1 MSEINSFFQSRELED
16 VMNVPVVHAG
26 SVLPVLDDGER
37 SAGVCYV
44 PEREAP
50 RGTFEAAQE
59 LAAAFSLEGYVRR
72 RQALDYDIIW
82 VDLLEMDGVAP
93 YTYSEELPYDDM
105 LQQHEPGVLERTP
118 QQPELTIASLPRAD
132 SPSAERYVAER
143 EGETAWTMHV
153 KEGGSK
159 WDRGAIP
166 DQVSAQIGQRQHL
179 DLQFDPTK
187 AREWDIDTVTDL
199 TFSFVDSAFL
209 PPRLVAVEAP
219 VPLLPPLM
227 QLLSHPCRL
236 YRLGCGRHSPR

>member
-26 SVLPVLDDGER
+26 SVLPVLDDGEL

-50 RGTFEAAQE
+50 RGTSAAAQE

-82 VDLLEMDGVAP
+82 VDLLEMDGGAP

-187 AREWDIDTVTDL
+187 AREWDIDTGTDL
-199 TFSFVDSAFL
+199 PATPFKGPSLD
-209 PPRLVAVEAP
+209 E
-219 VPLLPPLM
+219 
-227 QLLSHPCRL
+227 
-236 YRLGCGRHSPR
+236 